1 MSSIS
6 QVRGIFFDAF
16 KTLVYLHPT
25 YPGAFADVCRHF
37 GYSVAEADVARVLDA
52 IERAMEE
59 RWRLNG
65 DFTCTPAELSRRWRA
80 LNRAIFQAVGVDGDA
95 DALSE
100 EMERRFDTGEYI
112 RAYDD
117 SLPTIEAL
125 RRRGFRLGVISNGT
139 PGVARCLE
147 VAGVTERVEFV
158 LVSALVG
165 WEKPSPRIF
174 TMGLEAV
181 GLHPDEV
188 VFVGDHYE
196 ADIRGARTAG
206 MQTVLIDREGRHNE
220 ADCPLVRDLAEFCQW
235 LERSEG

>member
-1 MSSIS
+1 
-6 QVRGIFFDAF
+6 
-16 KTLVYLHPT
+16 
-25 YPGAFADVCRHF
+25 
-37 GYSVAEADVARVLDA
+37 
-52 IERAMEE
+52 
-59 RWRLNG
+59 
-65 DFTCTPAELSRRWRA
+65 
-80 LNRAIFQAVGVDGDA
+80 
-95 DALSE
+95 
-100 EMERRFDTGEYI
+100 MERRFDTGEYI

-165 WEKPSPRIF
+165 WEKPSREIF
-174 TMGLEAV
+174 AMGLEAV
-181 GLHPDEV
+181 GLRPDEV

-196 ADIRGARTAG
+196 ADIRGARAAG

-220 ADCPLVRDLAEFCQW
+220 ADCPRVRDLTEFCQW